1 MGYSLDLASGVV
13 KGVVFNIQ
21 RYSIHDGPGIRT
33 VVFLKGCPLRCAWC
47 DNPEGQ
53 NPSIELLYYEHRCKL
68 CLSCIRSC
76 PVGAIRMV
84 GGRLFID
91 RQRCTVC
98 GKCVEKCPN
107 DALKLCGQVVTVREV
122 LEVVKRDFYFYR
134 DSGGGITLSGGEPL
148 YQPQFTLEILRACR
162 GARISTAVETSGYAS
177 QEVVKAI
184 APYVDVFLYDIKHL
198 DPALHR
204 RFTGV
209 SNEVIL
215 RNLKLIDD
223 LNRKIIIT
231 IPLIPTVNASENVI
245 KSIGSIVSSLKNVVE
260 VHIHP
265 YHRLGIPKYRLL
277 GRSYSFES
285 ESVLPPPEKEVLYFK
300 KILED
305 LGLVVKIE

>member
-1 MGYSLDLASGVV
+1 
-13 KGVVFNIQ
+13 
-21 RYSIHDGPGIRT
+21 
-33 VVFLKGCPLRCAWC
+33 
-47 DNPEGQ
+47 
-53 NPSIELLYYEHRCKL
+53 
-68 CLSCIRSC
+68 
-76 PVGAIRMV
+76 MV